1 MRQRLII
8 ISVVVLALIG
18 LSSVSN
24 GAGSAAPADGSLT
37 ADPLIPGIAAST
49 STWFCAAASAATSQH
64 PTHEIVIANPGG
76 DAVSASIT
84 TFLQQGTPPTA
95 TTSTVPAR
103 STVVVAAPV
112 ADASVMV
119 ELSRPGPVVS
129 HRLATDTLVDEV
141 PCATSASTDWY
152 FPSADTASQGEAGA
166 QLWLSN
172 PFPSDASIDV
182 TVSSADGVR
191 VPTELSGMVIPGR
204 STKVVDLGQIVQRR
218 DQFSLTVH
226 DRSGRLVAELSQSMG
241 SPAGLRLTLG
251 VSRTATR
258 LAFADGITGPGMPER
273 YVIFNPSSSDAQ
285 VVVAVIPYDAAAGL
299 LPEPFQLDVPARKSV
314 ALDLD
319 QQTRI
324 PAGTPHWV
332 RVESVNGVGVAA
344 QRLVSISSGNTL
356 GLKSGLAGS
365 TGSAVSASRWVLPWA
380 DRSPSSRTTI
390 LVANPSSDTIAVV
403 NLSPFAAGKN
413 ASGDAVRRLELKPG
427 AAAAV
432 DLGVDGADAAGI
444 VITAASKVVVE
455 RRVTAGSNADLSV
468 MSAVPVAGTLGVLP
482 AMSDTP
488 DGAGAAASLPSTEPA
503 NTSTT
508 STTGG

>member
-1 MRQRLII
+1 M
-8 ISVVVLALIG
+8 
-18 LSSVSN
+18 
-24 GAGSAAPADGSLT
+24 
-37 ADPLIPGIAAST
+37 
-49 STWFCAAASAATSQH
+49 
-64 PTHEIVIANPGG
+64 
-76 DAVSASIT
+76 
-84 TFLQQGTPPTA
+84 
-95 TTSTVPAR
+95 
-103 STVVVAAPV
+103 
-112 ADASVMV
+112 
-119 ELSRPGPVVS
+119 
-129 HRLATDTLVDEV
+129 
-141 PCATSASTDWY
+141 
-152 FPSADTASQGEAGA
+152 
-166 QLWLSN
+166 
-172 PFPSDASIDV
+172 
-182 TVSSADGVR
+182 
-191 VPTELSGMVIPGR
+191 
-204 STKVVDLGQIVQRR
+204 
-218 DQFSLTVH
+218 
-226 DRSGRLVAELSQSMG
+226 
-241 SPAGLRLTLG
+241 
-251 VSRTATR
+251 SRTATR

-380 DRSPSSRTTI
+380 DRSPPSTSPSSPSSRTTI